1 MTVGETGC
9 VPQQILHR
17 HPALHRFGFQCLY
30 GCVIGIDRDLEIGKF
45 RNVASDRIG
54 DQQFAFLSQHHRGDR
69 GEWLCHR
76 SDAKDRVRR
85 HLRAGFAI
93 TIAQS
98 FQAGDFSMPR
108 DQHDG
113 AGNDASVDIGFQY
126 PGQAFQ
132 ARR

>member
-1 MTVGETGC
+1 MTVSETGC

-17 HPALHRFGFQCLY
+17 HPAPHRLGFQRLY
-30 GCVIGIDRDLEIGKF
+30 GCVIGIDRDLEIGEF
-45 RNVASDRIG
+45 RNVTSDRIG

-76 SDAKDRVRR
+76 SDAKDRVCR
-85 HLRAGFAI
+85 HLCAGFAI
-93 TIAQS
+93 AITQS
-98 FQAGDFSMPR
+98 FQAGYFSMPR

-113 AGNDASVDIGFQY
+113 ARNDAIVDIGFQY
-126 PGQAFQ
+126 LGQAFQ